1 MELKVYNINGS
12 ETGRTITLDDS
23 IFAIE
28 PNQHAIY
35 LDCKQYL
42 ADNRQGTHKAK
53 ERSENAHST
62 RKLKRQ
68 KGTGGARSGDL
79 KSPVFVGGG
88 RIFGPQPRDY
98 RFKLNIK
105 VKFKLNIKVKRLAR
119 RSALSAKVAEN
130 AMTVVDNINIEAPKT
145 KKMIEILNN
154 LKLADKKSLI
164 VVENQ
169 NNFVSLSARNLQKVK
184 VVSVSQLNTYDI
196 MNAANILI
204 TEGSFGEISRVLAT
218 K

>member
-12 ETGRTITLDDS
+12 ETGRTINLDDS

-35 LDCKQYL
+35 LDCK
-42 ADNRQGTHKAK
+42 GTHKAK

-88 RIFGPQPRDY
+88 RIFGPKPRDY

-105 VKFKLNIKVKRLAR
+105 TKRLAR
-119 RSALSAKVAEN
+119 RSALSEKVAAS
-130 AMTVVDNINIEAPKT
+130 AMTVVENINLEAPKT

-154 LKLADKKSLI
+154 LKLGDKKSLI
-164 VVENQ
+164 VLENQ
-169 NNFVSLSARNLQKVK
+169 NNFVSLSARNLPRVK
-184 VVSVSQLNTYDI
+184 VVNVSQLNTYDI
-196 MNAANILI
+196 VNASNIVV
-204 TEGSFGEISRVLAT
+204 TEGSFDEINRVLAT

>member
-1 MELKVYNINGS
+1 MELKIYNVNGS
-12 ETGRTITLDDS
+12 ETGRTINLNDS

-28 PNQHAIY
+28 PNEHAIY

-42 ADNRQGTHKAK
+42 ADNRQGTAKAK

-88 RIFGPQPRDY
+88 TIFGPKPRDY
-98 RFKLNIK
+98 RFKLN
-105 VKFKLNIKVKRLAR
+105 VKVKRLAR

-130 AMTVVDNINIEAPKT
+130 SLTVVENFSLDAPKT
-145 KKMIEILNN
+145 KEMVKILNN
-154 LKLADKKSLI
+154 LKVADKKSLI
-164 VVENQ
+164 VIENQ
-169 NNFVSLSARNLQKVK
+169 NNFVSLSARNIQGVK
-184 VVSVSQLNTYDI
+184 VVNVSKLNTYDI
-196 MNAANILI
+196 MNCKNIILS
-204 TEGSFGEISRVLAT
+204 EGSIDEINRVLAT

>member
-1 MELKVYNINGS
+1 MEIKVYNINGS

-28 PNQHAIY
+28 PNDHAIY
-35 LDCKQYL
+35 LDVKQYL
-42 ADNRQGTHKAK
+42 ADNRQGTAKAK

-88 RIFGPQPRDY
+88 TIFGPKPRDY
-98 RFKLNIK
+98 R
-105 VKFKLNIKVKRLAR
+105 FKLNIKVKRLAR
-119 RSALSAKVAEN
+119 RSALAYKCKDN
-130 AMTVVDNINIEAPKT
+130 AMTVVENFAFEGPKT
-145 KKMIEILNN
+145 KKMVEVLNN
-154 LKLADKKSLI
+154 LKLNDKKSLF
-164 VVENQ
+164 VLENQ
-169 NNFVSLSARNLQKVK
+169 NNFVSLSARNLKNVK
-184 VVSVSQLNTYDI
+184 VVNVSQLNTYDI
-196 MNAANILI
+196 VNASNIVVC
-204 TEGSFGEISRVLAT
+204 EGSLNEINRVLAT

>member
-1 MELKVYNINGS
+1 MEIKVYNINGS

-28 PNQHAIY
+28 PNDHAIY
-35 LDCKQYL
+35 LDVKQYL
-42 ADNRQGTHKAK
+42 ADNRQGTAKAK

-88 RIFGPQPRDY
+88 TIFGPKPRDY
-98 RFKLNIK
+98 R
-105 VKFKLNIKVKRLAR
+105 FKLNIKVKRLAR
-119 RSALSAKVAEN
+119 RSALAYKAKDN
-130 AMTVVDNINIEAPKT
+130 AMTVVENFTFEGPKT
-145 KKMIEILNN
+145 KKMLEVLNN
-154 LKLADKKSLI
+154 LKIGDKKSLF
-164 VVENQ
+164 VLENQ
-169 NNFVSLSARNLQKVK
+169 NNFVSLSARNLKNVK
-184 VVSVSQLNTYDI
+184 VVNVSQLNTDDI
-196 MNAANILI
+196 VNSSNIVVC
-204 TEGSFGEISRVLAT
+204 EGSLSEINRVLAT

>member
-1 MELKVYNINGS
+1 MELNIYSINGS

-35 LDCKQYL
+35 LDCKQYM
-42 ADNRQGTHKAK
+42 ANNRQGTHKAK

-88 RIFGPQPRDY
+88 RIFGPKPRDY
-98 RFKLNIK
+98 RFKLN
-105 VKFKLNIKVKRLAR
+105 VKVKRLAR
-119 RSALSAKVAEN
+119 RSALSCKVADS
-130 AMTVVDNINIEAPKT
+130 AMTVVENFSFEAPKT
-145 KKMIEILNN
+145 KKMVEMLNN
-154 LKLADKKSLI
+154 LHVADKKSL
-164 VVENQ
+164 VVIESQ
-169 NNFVSLSARNLQKVK
+169 NNFVFLSSRNLQGVK
-184 VVSVSQLNTYDI
+184 VVTVSELNTYDI
-196 MNAANILI
+196 MNASNLI
-204 TEGSFGEISRVLAT
+204 VTEGSMNEINRVLAA

>member
-1 MELKVYNINGS
+1 MELKVYNING
-12 ETGRTITLDDS
+12 S

-35 LDCKQYL
+35 LDCKQYM

-105 VKFKLNIKVKRLAR
+105 VKRLAR
-119 RSALSAKVAEN
+119 RSALSEKVAAS
-130 AMTVVDNINIEAPKT
+130 AMTVVDNINLEAPKT

-154 LKLADKKSLI
+154 LKLGDKKSLI
-164 VVENQ
+164 VLENQ
-169 NNFVSLSARNLQKVK
+169 NNFVSLSARNLPKVK
-184 VVSVSQLNTYDI
+184 VVNVSQLNTYDI
-196 MNAANILI
+196 VNASNIVV
-204 TEGSFGEISRVLAT
+204 TEASFDEINRVLAT

>member
-1 MELKVYNINGS
+1 MEIKVYNINGS

-28 PNQHAIY
+28 PNDHAIY
-35 LDCKQYL
+35 LDVKQYL
-42 ADNRQGTHKAK
+42 ADNRQGTAKSK

-88 RIFGPQPRDY
+88 TIFGPKPRDY
-98 RFKLNIK
+98 R
-105 VKFKLNIKVKRLAR
+105 FKLNIKVKRLAR
-119 RSALSAKVAEN
+119 RSALSYKAAEN
-130 AMTVVDNINIEAPKT
+130 AMTIVENFEFDAPKT
-145 KKMIEILNN
+145 KKMIEVLSN
-154 LKLADKKSLI
+154 LKLADKKSLFI
-164 VVENQ
+164 LANQ
-169 NNFVSLSARNLQKVK
+169 NNFVSLSARNLKNVK
-184 VVSVSQLNTYDI
+184 VVNVSQLNTYDI
-196 MNAANILI
+196 VNASNIVVC
-204 TEGSFGEISRVLAT
+204 EGSIDEMNRVLAT

>member
-105 VKFKLNIKVKRLAR
+105 VKRLAR
-119 RSALSAKVAEN
+119 RSALSEKVAGN
-130 AMTVVDNINIEAPKT
+130 AMTVVENITLEAPKT
-145 KKMIEILNN
+145 KKMIEVLNN
-154 LKLADKKSLI
+154 LKLNDKKSLF
-164 VVENQ
+164 VLENQ
-169 NNFVSLSARNLQKVK
+169 NNFVSLSARNLKNVK
-184 VVSVSQLNTYDI
+184 VVNV
-196 MNAANILI
+196 
-204 TEGSFGEISRVLAT
+204 
-218 K
+218 